1 MPGGAGDAR
10 FTQKE
15 SWVPPTP
22 DERNEFEVLVS
33 IDKHLQTIAAGVQ
46 IMGLVLLIYWAIRGC
61 ALLVE

>member
-1 MPGGAGDAR
+1 M
-10 FTQKE
+10 
-15 SWVPPTP
+15 PPTP

-61 ALLVE
+61 ALLV